1 MKKYLLPLIL
11 FCCGLITIG
20 LFFYYQNRIISQ
32 ENKRLQS
39 IINYQE
45 SLVDYLDQKKA
56 SLGLAKRIK
65 FSSYSFD
72 TYQCDL
78 RKVQVKF
85 YWKNRKGKYLKSL
98 KNLWAHTQK
107 QQETLIFATNAGMYK
122 ANHHPVGLYVNNQQ
136 QINPLNL
143 KTKRGNF
150 FLKPNGVFMITKQ
163 REAHIVE
170 SSQYTKNSTSVRYAT
185 QSGPMLLLNGQI
197 HSKFGKNSPNRNIRS
212 GVGIINKH
220 EVIFAISNQEVT
232 FYEFASFFKQLGC
245 QNALYLDGHIS
256 KMYLPALKR
265 YDDGGNFGVMM
276 GVTVKTPH

>member
-11 FCCGLITIG
+11 SGCGLLTVGI
-20 LFFYYQNRIISQ
+20 FFYYQTRIIKQ
-32 ENKRLQS
+32 ENKRLQN

-45 SLVDYLDQKKA
+45 SIVDYLDQKKS

-65 FSSYSFD
+65 FSNYSFD

-78 RKVQVKF
+78 RKVMVKF
-85 YWKNRKGKYLKSL
+85 YWKNPEGKYLKSL
-98 KNLWAHTQK
+98 KNLWKQTQK
-107 QQETLIFATNAGMYK
+107 QGQTLIFATNAGMYK

-150 FLKPNGVFMITKQ
+150 FLKPNGVFLITTNQ
-163 REAHIVE
+163 EARIVE
-170 SSQYTKNSTSVRYAT
+170 SSQYPENSASVRYAT
-185 QSGPMLLLNGQI
+185 QSGPMLLLNGNI
-197 HSKFGKNSPNRNIRS
+197 HPKFGKNSPNRNIRS
-212 GVGIINKH
+212 GVGILNKN

-232 FYEFASFFKQLGC
+232 FYEFASFFKKLGC
-245 QNALYLDGHIS
+245 KNALYLDGHIS

-265 YDDGGNFGVMM
+265 YDDGGNFGVMI
-276 GVTVKTPH
+276 GVTVKK